1 MYNVIVV
8 DDEIDTLEMF
18 KESIYWEEYD
28 CNLIKTF
35 QTGADAL
42 KFLKEHNVDVLITDI
57 RLGEISGIDIARYCY
72 ENHPGTK
79 IIFMSAYADFE
90 YAQYAIE
97 YQIIAYIVKPLSYNS
112 IIDSIR
118 KAVGII
124 KNSNIITEKNESKY
138 ITHIKDYI
146 RLNYKKPLTVQ
157 QIANELHLSSAY
169 IGQIFIQSEGEKI
182 GDYITK
188 VRIKNAKKLISS
200 NQNVTMTSVASQC
213 GFETTS
219 YFYKKFK
226 QLEGIT
232 PYEFRKNTNGGN

>member
-18 KESIYWEEYD
+18 NESISWEEYD

-35 QTGADAL
+35 SGGAAAL
-42 KFLKEHNVDVLITDI
+42 KYLKEHNVDILITDI
-57 RLGEISGIDIARYCY
+57 KLGEISGIDIARYCY
-72 ENHPGTK
+72 DNQLGTK

-97 YQIIAYIVKPLSYNS
+97 YQIIAYIVKPLSYNA
-112 IIDSIR
+112 IVDSIR
-118 KAVGII
+118 KAVNII
-124 KNSNIITEKNESKY
+124 KNSNTTNEKSESKY
-138 ITHIKDYI
+138 ITQIKDYI
-146 RLNYKKPLTVQ
+146 RLNYKKQLTIQ

-182 GDYITK
+182 ADYITK
-188 VRIKNAKKLISS
+188 VRINKAKKILLSDRDVKM
-200 NQNVTMTSVASQC
+200 NKVASQC

-232 PYEFRKNTNGGN
+232 PYEFSKNNSGGN

>member
-18 KESIYWEEYD
+18 NESISWEEYD

-35 QTGADAL
+35 SSGADAL
-42 KFLKEHNVDVLITDI
+42 KYLKEHNVDILITDI

-72 ENHPGTK
+72 ENQLSTK

-97 YQIIAYIVKPLSYNS
+97 YQIIAYIVKPLSYNA
-112 IIDSIR
+112 IVDSIR
-118 KAVGII
+118 KAVNII
-124 KNSNIITEKNESKY
+124 KNNNTTNDRNESKY
-138 ITHIKDYI
+138 ITQIKDYI
-146 RLNYKKPLTVQ
+146 RLNYKKQLTVQ

-182 GDYITK
+182 GDHITK
-188 VRIKNAKKLISS
+188 IRIRQAKKMILS
-200 NQNVTMTSVASQC
+200 NQDFKMDEIALQC

-232 PYEFRKNTNGGN
+232 PYEFRKNNSGGN